1 MILVG
6 LGNPGDKY
14 SETKHNFG
22 YWVIDSI
29 VKKCSL
35 KLKAGKGDRGR
46 YQRFAE
52 FLKDRGLLKS
62 TVPVDGYAV
71 ELSRETSR

>member
-1 MILVG
+1 MEKR
-6 LGNPGDKY
+6 PDR
-14 SETKHNFG
+14 
-22 YWVIDSI
+22 
-29 VKKCSL
+29 

-52 FLKDRGLLKS
+52 FLKDRGLLKT